1 MRLSR
6 DDRALESLPLRLL
19 IVAAVAAMS
28 VVPAADALETLQDRD
43 FLSRAGLMMDK
54 VVHAAQMLSMQGPGA
69 SVTVELDLTS
79 EGGLRAVRLVIG
91 DEPGGAYAS
100 AVVLE
105 LSSGAR
111 MVRQALDPPT
121 SMTSVFGHGLDVG
134 SQRLSLRMEA
144 RLSGDYCVVYVE
156 VV

>member
-6 DDRALESLPLRLL
+6 DPEGLESLPLRLL

-28 VVPAADALETLQDRD
+28 VAPAAEALDTLQDRD
-43 FLSRAGLMMDK
+43 FLTRAGLTLDK
-54 VVHAAQMLSMQGPGA
+54 VVHVAQMLSMQGPGA
-69 SVTVELDLTS
+69 ARTVDVDLSS

-91 DEPGGAYAS
+91 DCPDGPRRY

-105 LSSGAR
+105 LSSGAVLTR
-111 MVRQALDPPT
+111 SAEDPPAC
-121 SMTSVFGHGLDVG
+121 MTSLLCA
-134 SQRLSLRMEA
+134 SLETRSTELSLRMQA
-144 RLSGDYCVVYVE
+144 QVIDGGCVVLVE